1 MNPSLKHAR
10 NCTMI
15 LQIHVYFI
23 QVTVIKKTVAA
34 CIRKHVITP
43 SGLASLE
50 KPVILIAWGCY
61 IEMEFN
67 DLAMVKKFTATRGL
81 LGPEGHF
88 PMDGLYTHL
97 QTVKADKLEGEEDN
111 ILCDVRTET
120 DHKKPKYTQKQD
132 ADVYAANNNRF
143 K

>member
-1 MNPSLKHAR
+1 MNKCCLYTIS
-10 NCTMI
+10 I
-15 LQIHVYFI
+15 IFV
-23 QVTVIKKTVAA
+23 QVTGIKKAVAG

-43 SGLASLE
+43 SRLPSLE
-50 KPVILIAWGCY
+50 KPVILIAWGFY

-88 PMDGLYTHL
+88 PMDGLYAHL
-97 QTVKADKLEGEEDN
+97 QTVKTDKLEGEEDN
-111 ILCDVRTET
+111 ILCDVGTET

-132 ADVYAANNNRF
+132 AEVYAANNNRF

>member
-1 MNPSLKHAR
+1 M
-10 NCTMI
+10 TG
-15 LQIHVYFI
+15 
-23 QVTVIKKTVAA
+23 IKKAVAG

-43 SGLASLE
+43 SRLPSLK

-67 DLAMVKKFTATRGL
+67 DLAMVKKFIATRGL

-88 PMDGLYTHL
+88 PMDGIYTHL
-97 QTVKADKLEGEEDN
+97 QTVKADKLEGEEDK
-111 ILCDVRTET
+111 ILCDVDTET
-120 DHKKPKYTQKQD
+120 QKPKYGKKKYG
-132 ADVYAANNNRF
+132 ADVYAANNKRF